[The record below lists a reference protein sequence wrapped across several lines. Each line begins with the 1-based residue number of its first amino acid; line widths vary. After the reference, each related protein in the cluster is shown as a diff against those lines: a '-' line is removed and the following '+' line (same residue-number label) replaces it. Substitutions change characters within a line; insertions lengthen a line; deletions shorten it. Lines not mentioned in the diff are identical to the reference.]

1 MTVGDK
7 LTNHSRGTTCRLQIL
22 LLTWGHTCENLLM
35 THILE
40 AVLVIGK
47 GYRERVT
54 INKKQNALVAKT
66 ERIKRIAALGTRMT
80 NGYSTFCIKTYL
92 QNN

>member
-7 LTNHSRGTTCRLQIL
+7 LTNHSGGTTCRFQIL

-40 AVLVIGK
+40 AALVISK
-47 GYRERVT
+47 GYGERAT
-54 INKKQNALVAKT
+54 MNKKKNALVAKT
-66 ERIKRIAALGTRMT
+66 KRIKRIAALGTRVA
-80 NGYSTFCIKTYL
+80 NG
-92 QNN
+92 

>member
-1 MTVGDK
+1 
-7 LTNHSRGTTCRLQIL
+7 
-22 LLTWGHTCENLLM
+22 M

-40 AVLVIGK
+40 PVLVIGN
-47 GYRERVT
+47 GYGEWAT
-54 INKKQNALVAKT
+54 MNKKQNALVAQTK
-66 ERIKRIAALGTRMT
+66 RIKRIATLGTRMT